1 MKMETFWTKLCREA
15 MACAMAHPVAT
26 NRPYREGKLQDSL
39 FRNQLS
45 RSRAVLRHSR
55 PLAEK
60 VLDGSISLR
69 KAYDQVQ
76 AAKPKRQTPSLPTF
90 KPAVALT
97 GEIDPAE
104 LDQFVQ
110 IFRAEK

>member
-1 MKMETFWTKLCREA
+1 VKVETLWTKLCREA
-15 MACAMAHPVAT
+15 MARAMAHPVAT
-26 NRPYREGKLQDSL
+26 NRPYREGKPQDYL

-45 RSRAVLRHSR
+45 RSRAVLRHCR
-55 PLAEK
+55 PLAER

-69 KAYDQVQ
+69 KAYDLVQ

-90 KPAVALT
+90 KSAIALT
-97 GEIDPAE
+97 GEIHPTQLNEFA
-104 LDQFVQ
+104 Q

>member
-1 MKMETFWTKLCREA
+1 MKSETCWMKLCREA

-26 NRPYREGKLQDSL
+26 NRSYREGKLQDCV
-39 FRNQLS
+39 FRIQLS

-69 KAYDQVQ
+69 KAFDQVQ
-76 AAKPKRQTPSLPTF
+76 ATKPKRQTPSLPTF
-90 KPAVALT
+90 KSAVALT

-104 LDQFVQ
+104 LNEFVQ

>member
-1 MKMETFWTKLCREA
+1 MKGETFWAKLCREA
-15 MACAMAHPVAT
+15 MACAMAHPVVT

-60 VLDGSISLR
+60 VLDGSISLG
-69 KAYDQVQ
+69 KAYDHVR

-90 KPAVALT
+90 KSAVALT

-104 LDQFVQ
+104 LNKFVQ

>member
-1 MKMETFWTKLCREA
+1 MKVETFWTKLCREA

-55 PLAEK
+55 PLAER

-69 KAYDQVQ
+69 KAYDQAQ

-90 KPAVALT
+90 KSAVALT
-97 GEIDPAE
+97 GEMDPAQVNE
-104 LDQFVQ
+104 FAQ